1 MDYECLAEEFLEN
14 LKQML
19 QIPMRKNTD
28 RFVRGEMF
36 VLDYLSKNGAVTPG
50 QISSE
55 MNVSTARTAKLLAT
69 LELKGL
75 IVRTQDGS
83 DKRKRG
89 VTLTQK
95 GASYLGEHKS
105 FVLATVAAALSS
117 LGERDAM
124 EYVRITKKLLDCIT
138 EETRTE
144 ENFDRPASLQ
154 KGSNQE

>member
-55 MNVSTARTAKLLAT
+55 MNVSTARMAKLLAT
-69 LELKGL
+69 LESKGL
-75 IVRTQDGS
+75 I
-83 DKRKRG
+83 
-89 VTLTQK
+89 
-95 GASYLGEHKS
+95 
-105 FVLATVAAALSS
+105 
-117 LGERDAM
+117 
-124 EYVRITKKLLDCIT
+124 I
-138 EETRTE
+138 
-144 ENFDRPASLQ
+144 
-154 KGSNQE
+154 